1 MLDRNK
7 FHEQPRIEVSE
18 VPITIKLFM
27 GGWSLLM
34 IKQSQKE
41 VVPVSHEL
49 RNAAKK
55 RHVERKNTQLAYYL
69 KINS

>member
-1 MLDRNK
+1 MVYKPTNITGGGPSCRNR

-41 VVPVSHEL
+41 VVPAFHEL
-49 RNAAKK
+49 RSAEKK
-55 RHVERKNTQLAYYL
+55 MTC
-69 KINS
+69 